1 MGHYSH
7 ETHNRHRYCD
17 RRLERRSLWVNS
29 PADYAASYGDGGA
42 DRHADR
48 ATYGGT
54 YSNAYTVHA
63 GRVRY
68 RDVLERTGDVGY

>member
-1 MGHYSH
+1 M
-7 ETHNRHRYCD
+7 
-17 RRLERRSLWVNS
+17 WVNS